1 MTMGRP
7 PLGLAL
13 LDTCEASDLA
23 KQRTRVFLETLTGLK
38 TIPEACAELGGLSD
52 AAFHEA
58 RRKFLQS
65 AVTGAEPAPPGRPPA
80 ITTIDPVAAQV
91 RIAELEVEKNRL
103 RVELE
108 AARIREEIALVM
120 PHLRVSG
127 KKNGR
132 R

>member
-7 PLGLAL
+7 PLGPAL
-13 LDTCEASDLA
+13 VDGCEASDHA
-23 KQRTRVFLETLTGLK
+23 KHRARVFLETLTGLK
-38 TIPEACAELGGLSD
+38 TIPEACSELGLGE

-58 RRKFLQS
+58 RRKMLQA
-65 AVTGAEPAPPGRPPA
+65 AVASTEPAPPGRPAA
-80 ITTIDPVAAQV
+80 ITTVDPVAAQV
-91 RIAELEVEKNRL
+91 RIAELEVERNHL

-120 PHLRVSG
+120 PHHRANRQ
-127 KKNGR
+127 KNGR